1 MKHKSKLSL
10 FATAVLNALLLI
22 VPVSAFATVEAGQEI
37 GVPQAMEIQ
46 PKGCFGVVLSPDGDG
61 FYSVRDGLLTHY
73 QIDPFKKIGSIAI
86 DLAQLKDR
94 LAKEQCEV
102 LITNNGSKLILVYRE
117 WIVVLDRSMGKL
129 TNMLERKGEL
139 KSGDSGASTL
149 NENELVILSQF
160 MEGPEESLR
169 VWFKLTVLDVNT
181 LRLKR
186 PVMDIQGKFEFGYA
200 SCCTGI
206 QITKI
211 QDRLYLSSGSTLA
224 VLNNKTY
231 EPELTLITPRLRSFW
246 PWLMV
251 SKDYQKLYAVPVRFV
266 NDYLTQT
273 EKDYGEPKEGIR
285 DNFVLIFDQATRQSI
300 REPTDR
306 KKEGE
311 RRWRRD
317 LYDPFMFL
325 RNPTRNKRY
334 VAGTRR
340 YEAVIA
346 NRNASIDYY
355 FYPYES
361 GEAILKEVQLPD
373 RKASYR
379 LTSGARQYLM
389 MKTSAGKVVPIN
401 DATFAKYHATD
412 VR

>member
-1 MKHKSKLSL
+1 MKHKPRLDL
-10 FATAVLNALLLI
+10 ATVLIQALLLTM
-22 VPVSAFATVEAGQEI
+22 PASAFATAEAEQEI
-37 GVPQAMEIQ
+37 GMPQPMDMGA
-46 PKGCFGVVLSPDGDG
+46 KGCFGVVLSPHSDD

-73 QIDPFKKIGSIAI
+73 QIDPFKKIGSTAI
-86 DLAQLKDR
+86 DLAQLNDK

-102 LITNNGSKLILVYRE
+102 LITNDRSKLILIYRE
-117 WIVVLDRSMGKL
+117 WIVVVDRSTGKL
-129 TNMLERKGEL
+129 TNKLERKGEL
-139 KSGDSGASTL
+139 KSGNSGASTL

-181 LRLKR
+181 LRVKR

-211 QDRLYLSSGSTLA
+211 QDRLFLSSGSTLA
-224 VLNNKTY
+224 VLNSKTY

-285 DNFVLIFDQATRQSI
+285 DNFVLIFDQATRQFS
-300 REPTDR
+300 REPTDG
-306 KKEGE
+306 KKERE

-317 LYDPFMFL
+317 LYEPFL
-325 RNPTRNKRY
+325 VWSKNTTRNKNY
-334 VAGTRR
+334 VAGLGR
-340 YEAVIA
+340 IA
-346 NRNASIDYY
+346 SRNANIDYR
-355 FYPYES
+355 FYQYES
-361 GEAILKEVQLPD
+361 GEAILEEIQFPEVK
-373 RKASYR
+373 RTYH
-379 LTSGARQYLM
+379 LTPNARQYLK
-389 MKTSAGKVVPIN
+389 MKDRTGKLVPIN
-401 DATFAKYHATD
+401 DITFNQYLSTES
-412 VR
+412 RR